1 MTTPPHT
8 PTWSN
13 SNTRQARL
21 TPHSTPSYPPSQA
34 STTASPN
41 QNHMVVQLDHAR
53 TSSGPGAGTGTG
65 TGTAPAS
72 VGMGTSSSATSTP
85 QSRYAEFEAYASHD
99 DSASPM
105 LRPISPSW
113 LGTRSPS
120 PPPTLP
126 IASVP
131 SRLPSGSHNTT
142 RRSSI
147 SDPKWTASN
156 SASALSPWILKRKSW
171 VVLLPLAIVSFT
183 YAISARRGGYAA
195 SSPATGRRISTWR
208 PSFDRWRLSGEN
220 GASSQSW
227 GANTDED
234 LGVEPQ
240 RLRHHWWKP
249 REIFDDH
256 GNLWPKQ
263 GKNGSKVRTEKGN
276 VFVYRNDFGGTW
288 DARTDSLRARCQADT
303 PPLSTKW
310 DYSKQTI
317 SGVNFGG
324 WLTPEPFITPHLYEP
339 YLAFEQE
346 AVDEYTL
353 SVHLGDKLEATLT
366 HHYETFITEK
376 DFAEV
381 AGAGLNWVRIPLSYW
396 AIETQEGEPFLAH
409 VSWTCECTG
418 LGRNSAALHARL
430 LIMSTPTDFLKAI
443 EWARKYGLRINLDL
457 HTVPGSSNGW
467 NHSGKSGTVN
477 LMNGVMG
484 IANAERT
491 LNIVRALARFISLP
505 VNRNIIPMFS
515 VLNEPYLNVIG
526 HAALRPF
533 YLKLYDSVRA
543 ESGFGNGNGP
553 VIVYHDGFKGT
564 AVWHGF
570 MKGSDRVALDS
581 HRYLCFRT
589 PNTDPL
595 PVQSIKPCVNWM
607 RHFNR
612 TMRSFGIS
620 MVAEWSIATND
631 CGRFVNGVHVGTRF
645 EGTYGDP
652 NIPAAAEPGACEFW
666 EDSTRWDAQMKLDL
680 QDIALAHMDAFQ
692 NWFYWTWKTGPSLL
706 HPDRPANPM
715 WSYRHGLLNGYIPKD
730 PRSFPGFCRRQFE
743 RFNRT
748 QEKTFHFSGQLLSW
762 QAGLGKNP
770 GSEMERG
777 GYEWPPEKIGL
788 GTFEGQLLDVKDLPR
803 WSKTGKNSPL
813 PWPKKL
819 YRPRPKGN
827 DEVEKAEEPWYEPIE
842 GCAYPD
848 AYSGVGDHVAI
859 PDGTKCGASAF

>member
-8 PTWSN
+8 PTWPS
-13 SNTRQARL
+13 SFLREVRI

-34 STTASPN
+34 STTASPH
-41 QNHMVVQLDHAR
+41 QNHMVVQLDPAR
-53 TSSGPGAGTGTG
+53 SSSGPGTG
-65 TGTAPAS
+65 
-72 VGMGTSSSATSTP
+72 VGMGVGTSSSATSTP
-85 QSRYAEFEAYASHD
+85 QSRYGEFEAYASHD
-99 DSASPM
+99 ESTSPM
-105 LRPISPSW
+105 LRPTSPSW
-113 LGTRSPS
+113 VGTRSPS
-120 PPPTLP
+120 PPNTLP
-126 IASVP
+126 ITSGPSSRPPSAS
-131 SRLPSGSHNTT
+131 HTTT

-147 SDPKWTASN
+147 SDPKWDAPNPAST
-156 SASALSPWILKRKSW
+156 LSPWILKRKSW
-171 VVLLPLAIVSFT
+171 IVLLPLALVSLT
-183 YAISARRGGYAA
+183 YAISSRRGGSYSA
-195 SSPATGRRISTWR
+195 SSHGAGRRISTWR
-208 PSFDRWRLSGEN
+208 PSFDRWRLNGEQGAAAQSGTSN
-220 GASSQSW
+220 ADG
-227 GANTDED
+227 D

-249 REIFDDH
+249 QEILDDE

-263 GKNGSKVRTEKGN
+263 GKNGSKIRTEKGN
-276 VFVYRNDFGGTW
+276 VLMYRNDFGGTW

-353 SVHLGDKLEATLT
+353 SVHLGNKLEATLT

-409 VSWTCECTG
+409 VSWTY
-418 LGRNSAALHARL
+418 
-430 LIMSTPTDFLKAI
+430 FLKAV

-457 HTVPGSSNGW
+457 HTVPGSSKLVSSTCKHGLWIYFADYVLLFKSLSGW

-491 LNIVRALARFISLP
+491 LNIVRSLARFISLP

-526 HAALRPF
+526 HAALRPL
-533 YLKLYDSVRA
+533 YVKLYDTVRA
-543 ESGFGNGNGP
+543 ESGFGDGNGP

-652 NIPAAAEPGACEFW
+652 KIVAAAEPGACEFW
-666 EDSTRWDAQMKLDL
+666 EDSTQWSKQMKLDL

-715 WSYRHGLLNGYIPKD
+715 WSYRHGLLNGYIPKN
-730 PRSFPGFCRRQFE
+730 PRVFPGFCRRQFE

-748 QEKTFHFSGQLLSW
+748 QEKTYHFSGQLLNW

-770 GSEMERG
+770 GSEMDRG

-788 GTFEGQLLDVKDLPR
+788 GTFEGQQLFVKDLPR
-803 WSKTGKNSPL
+803 WSKTGKSSPL
-813 PWPKKL
+813 PWPKGL
-819 YRPRPKGN
+819 YRPRPKGTG
-827 DEVEKAEEPWYEPIE
+827 EVDRAEEPWYEPIE
-842 GCAYPD
+842 GCVYPD
-848 AYSGVGDHVAI
+848 AYSGVGEHVAI